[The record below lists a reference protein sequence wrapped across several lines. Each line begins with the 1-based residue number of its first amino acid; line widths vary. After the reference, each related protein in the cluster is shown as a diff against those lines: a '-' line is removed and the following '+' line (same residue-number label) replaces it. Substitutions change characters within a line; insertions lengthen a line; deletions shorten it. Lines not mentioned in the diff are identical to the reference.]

1 MKKQLGIFLAG
12 TLVIVPFALTVYI
25 VMAAGAW
32 LDKMGNSVAG
42 YWGWQLPPGLGAVL
56 LLVVLY
62 FIGLL
67 TRFWLFR
74 FLIRLLERIVAH
86 LPGVKTIY
94 ESTRDLM
101 KLFGGDSKRMG
112 RAVLYTPPNV
122 TASTIA
128 ILTNPDPQGMPED
141 LIGRKVA
148 IYVPFS
154 YMFGGVT
161 LYVDREH
168 VRALDLPVE
177 QALKLAATAQVTRE
191 DEFAADA
198 DSEKPP
204 L

>member
-12 TLVIVPFALTVYI
+12 ILVIVPFALTVYI
-25 VMAAGAW
+25 VIAAGAW
-32 LDKMGNSVAG
+32 LNRMGNTVANS
-42 YWGWQLPPGLGAVL
+42 WGWKLPPGLGAVF
-56 LLVVLY
+56 LLVIVYL
-62 FIGLL
+62 IGLL

-74 FLIRLLERIVAH
+74 FLIRLLERIVAR

-94 ESTRDLM
+94 ESIRDLM
-101 KLFGGDSKRMG
+101 KLFGGDSRRMG
-112 RAVLYTPPNV
+112 RAVLYTPPGAA
-122 TASTIA
+122 ASTIA
-128 ILTNPDPQGMPED
+128 ILTNPEPQGMPED

-161 LYVDREH
+161 LYVDRQH
-168 VRALDLPVE
+168 VRTLDLPVE

-191 DEFAADA
+191 DEFATDA